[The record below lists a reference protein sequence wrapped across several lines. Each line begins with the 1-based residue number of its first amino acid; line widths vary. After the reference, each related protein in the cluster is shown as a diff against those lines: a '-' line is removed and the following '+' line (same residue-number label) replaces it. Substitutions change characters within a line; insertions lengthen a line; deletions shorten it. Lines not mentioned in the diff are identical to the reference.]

1 MFPEGTRN
9 MKGSHLLPFKK
20 GAFHMAKQCGGIK
33 LMPVVVSTLQPRLK
47 VEINHHLYHDESG
60 AGGLPLELESFFF
73 ASAFFVGIL
82 ALFNLRGLLLN
93 NSFVSVY
100 I

>member
-60 AGGLPLELESFFF
+60 AGGLPPELQKHFFYISFLCGH
-73 ASAFFVGIL
+73 SC
-82 ALFNLRGLLLN
+82 
-93 NSFVSVY
+93 SV
-100 I
+100 